1 MKPQGENAMDRL
13 LGELEDLLCRELDC
27 YRDLLDIMLKEKQIL
42 TANRPEQLPDL
53 LEEQKRVL
61 MDTREIEPRRMAAM
75 RRLGEALGIAHAP
88 TLREITEH
96 LDGDDRVRVEK
107 MREALA
113 HVVPRVDKVNRIN
126 VLLIRNSMSF
136 ISSTVRTILE
146 ESTPRPPTYAA
157 SGQTGPQGEVS
168 AWTDRRA

>member
-1 MKPQGENAMDRL
+1 MPSLDRL
-13 LGELEDLLCRELDC
+13 LAELEDLLCRELDC

-42 TANRPEQLPDL
+42 SANRPESLPDVI
-53 LEEQKRVL
+53 EEQKRVL
-61 MDTREIEPRRMAAM
+61 MDTREIEPRRMDAM
-75 RRLGEALGIAHAP
+75 RRLGAALGIAEPP
-88 TLREITEH
+88 TLRAITER
-96 LDGDDRVRVEK
+96 LSGDDRVRVEK

-157 SGQTGPQGEVS
+157 SGQTSPQGEVS